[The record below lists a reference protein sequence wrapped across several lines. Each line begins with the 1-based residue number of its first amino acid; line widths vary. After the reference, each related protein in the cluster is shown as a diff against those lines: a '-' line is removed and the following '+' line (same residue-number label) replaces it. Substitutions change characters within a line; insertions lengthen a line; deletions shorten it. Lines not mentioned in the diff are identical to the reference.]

1 MSTIKK
7 LENWKEVTKGLYRY
21 VVAANACY
29 EIHLLYHGLGTD
41 IMTAKASLFIAGDW
55 NSENGGFFE
64 RECLM
69 KEKPL
74 YECLALAYE
83 DERSENEHRKRD

>member
-1 MSTIKK
+1 MERIKN

-29 EIHLLYHGLGTD
+29 EIHLLYHELYTD
-41 IMTAKASLFIAGDW
+41 IMTAKASLFIVGDW
-55 NSENGGFFE
+55 LTKNGSFFE

-74 YECLALAYE
+74 FECLNCAYE
-83 DERSENEHRKRD
+83 DERKANGT

>member
-1 MSTIKK
+1 MKGIKDIAK
-7 LENWKEVTKGLYRY
+7 WREVTKGLYRY

-29 EIHLLYHGLGTD
+29 EIHILYHSKETD
-41 IMTAKASLFIAGDW
+41 ILTAKASLFIVGDW
-55 NSENGGFFE
+55 QGKNGGFFE

-74 YECLALAYE
+74 SECLNCAYD
-83 DERSENEHRKRD
+83 DERKANGG